1 MNTLWFIQR
10 NIQAFIELGG
20 PVIWALLAA
29 SLLMWFLILER
40 IWFIRFSW
48 PARSWTIVRSWKA
61 RSDRVSWKARCIREE
76 HVSRASMDLHALL
89 PLIQIL
95 VVLCPLLGLL
105 GTVTGMIGVFD
116 VISVSGNDDAQ
127 AMARGVYRATIP
139 TMSGLVVALTGIFF
153 TIHLR
158 LLADR
163 ETDRVSDQLTML
175 APTDDVLEPA

>member
-1 MNTLWFIQR
+1 MTMPGSVQN
-10 NIQAFIELGG
+10 NIQALIELGG

-29 SLLMWFLILER
+29 CLLMWFLILER

-48 PARSWTIVRSWKA
+48 PNRFGKIIRDWEARSDRISWKA
-61 RSDRVSWKARCIREE
+61 RRIRDEQ
-76 HVSRASMDLHALL
+76 VSRASMDLHALL

-116 VISVSGNDDAQ
+116 VIALSGNDDAQ

-153 TIHLR
+153 TVQLR
-158 LLADR
+158 LIADR
-163 ETDRVSDQLTML
+163 EADRVADRL
-175 APTDDVLEPA
+175 ALQASSVDGLGQP

>member
-1 MNTLWFIQR
+1 MPGSVQS

-29 SLLMWFLILER
+29 CLLMWFLILER
-40 IWFIRFSW
+40 IWFIRISW
-48 PARSWTIVRSWKA
+48 PTRFATIIGEWETRSDRISWKA
-61 RSDRVSWKARCIREE
+61 RSIRDEQ
-76 HVSRASMDLHALL
+76 VSRASMDLHALL

-116 VISVSGNDDAQ
+116 VIALSGNDDAQ

-153 TIHLR
+153 TVQLR

-163 ETDRVSDQLTML
+163 EADRVADRL
-175 APTDDVLEPA
+175 ALQATIVDGPIQP

>member
-1 MNTLWFIQR
+1 VSTPWSIQS

-29 SLLMWFLILER
+29 CLLMWFLILER

-48 PARSWTIVRSWKA
+48 PNRFRAIIRAWEA
-61 RSDRVSWKARCIREE
+61 RSDRISWKAQSIRDEQ
-76 HVSRASMDLHALL
+76 VSRASMDLHAVL

-116 VISVSGNDDAQ
+116 VIALSGNDNAQ
-127 AMARGVYRATIP
+127 AMARGIYRATIP
-139 TMSGLVVALTGIFF
+139 TMSGLVVSLTGIFF
-153 TIHLR
+153 TVHLR

-163 ETDRVSDQLTML
+163 EADRV
-175 APTDDVLEPA
+175 ADVLALQASAIDGRIQP

>member
-1 MNTLWFIQR
+1 MPGSVQS

-29 SLLMWFLILER
+29 CLLMWFLILER
-40 IWFIRFSW
+40 IWFFRISW
-48 PARSWTIVRSWKA
+48 PTRLTTIVGDWETRSDRISWKA
-61 RSDRVSWKARCIREE
+61 RSIRDEL
-76 HVSRASMDLHALL
+76 VSRASMDLHALL

-116 VISVSGNDDAQ
+116 VIALSGNDDAQ

-153 TIHLR
+153 TVQLR

-163 ETDRVSDQLTML
+163 EADRVADRLTL
-175 APTDDVLEPA
+175 QATTADGPIQP